1 MKKQIAV
8 IASLFVASTAISANA
23 ATFKDSRISI
33 SDILE
38 SVKNNNSE
46 NTQTVTN
53 DDSCRIPEIIGGL
66 IGHSGSIKDFIFE
79 ILENRFPLPGNPG
92 DSEEPENPNDSEEMP
107 EEKPEEKPETD
118 PDDDDCFDD
127 DCDDN
132 ESDDN
137 ESDDN
142 ESDPDVP
149 ETPEIPDIPE
159 IPENPDIPSG
169 GENDGNN
176 NNKPGYDD
184 SFESADAYVN
194 EVLRLV
200 NKYRNENGLSSVSL
214 SSAICD
220 AADVRAVEIK
230 SVFSHTRPDGRSC
243 FTALSDLGISY
254 GGAGENIAYGQS
266 SPEEVMT
273 AWMNS
278 SGHRANILNSSFT
291 KLGVGVYK
299 SGNTIYWVQLFTY

>member
-8 IASLFVASTAISANA
+8 IASLFVASTAISASA

-92 DSEEPENPNDSEEMP
+92 DSEEPEDPNDSEEM
-107 EEKPEEKPETD
+107 PEEKPETD

-127 DCDDN
+127 DC
-132 ESDDN
+132 
-137 ESDDN
+137 DDN

-169 GENDGNN
+169 DENDGNN

>member
-8 IASLFVASTAISANA
+8 IASLFVASTAISASA

-92 DSEEPENPNDSEEMP
+92 DSEEPEDPNDSEEM
-107 EEKPEEKPETD
+107 PEEKPETD

-132 ESDDN
+132 ESD
-137 ESDDN
+137 
-142 ESDPDVP
+142 PDVP
-149 ETPEIPDIPE
+149 ET
-159 IPENPDIPSG
+159 PENPDIPSG

-243 FTALSDLGISY
+243 FTALTDLGISY